1 MSAINIAI
9 VDDHQLFRE
18 GLYSL
23 LTKNEAYQVI
33 ISANN
38 GAEFFELLALSQ
50 VTPSI
55 VLLDL
60 NMPEMD
66 GFEVLEKL
74 KKIYPEIKA
83 IALSMHDDGNYIV
96 KCIRNG
102 AHGYLLKNAD
112 EEELNT
118 AIETVLRG
126 RKYFNKEI
134 TGQMIDIMSIE
145 GVETRKLSPKETEV
159 LTLIS
164 EGQTTKEIADQL
176 FISTRT
182 VETHRVNIMKKLN
195 ARNTAEMIK
204 IATQLQLIK

>member
-1 MSAINIAI
+1 MSSINIAI
-9 VDDHQLFRE
+9 VDDHQLFRD

-23 LTKNEAYQVI
+23 LSKNDGIEVVA
-33 ISANN
+33 SAN
-38 GAEFFELLALSQ
+38 GGLELLEMLSSGIR
-50 VTPSI
+50 PDI

-66 GFEVLEKL
+66 GFEVLKKL
-74 KKIYPEIKA
+74 KKGYPEVKT

-102 AHGYLLKNAD
+102 AHGYLLKNTD
-112 EEELNT
+112 EDELIM
-118 AIETVLRG
+118 AIRTVLRG

-134 TGQMIDIMSIE
+134 TSQMIDIMSIE
-145 GVETRKLSPKETEV
+145 GSEAKKLSAKETEV
-159 LTLIS
+159 LSLIS
-164 EGQTTKEIADQL
+164 EGQTTKEIANQL
-176 FISTRT
+176 IVSTRT

-204 IATQLQLIK
+204 IATQLHLIK

>member
-38 GAEFFELLALSQ
+38 GAEFFELLASSQ
-50 VTPSI
+50 VTPSL

-74 KKIYPEIKA
+74 KKKYPEIKA

>member
-1 MSAINIAI
+1 MSRIRIAI

-23 LTKNEAYQVI
+23 LMKNDAYQVV
-33 ISANN
+33 ISVNN
-38 GAEFFELLALSQ
+38 GVEFMESLSAG
-50 VTPSI
+50 VKPEV

-60 NMPEMD
+60 SMPEMD
-66 GFEVLEKL
+66 GFEVLKKL
-74 KKIYPEIKA
+74 KKGYPEVKA

-96 KCIRNG
+96 KCIRYG
-102 AHGYLLKNAD
+102 AYGYLLKNAD
-112 EEELNT
+112 EEELIT
-118 AIETVLRG
+118 AIGTVLRG
-126 RKYFNKEI
+126 RKYFNQEI
-134 TGQMIDIMSIE
+134 TSHMIDIMSIE
-145 GVETRKLSPKETEV
+145 GMDARKLSPKETEV

-164 EGQTTKEIADQL
+164 EGQTTKEIANQL
-176 FISTRT
+176 FVSVRT

>member
-1 MSAINIAI
+1 MSTIKIAI

-23 LTKNEAYQVI
+23 LMKSEAYDVV
-33 ISANN
+33 ISASN
-38 GAEFFELLALSQ
+38 GVEFLEKLADGVRPQ
-50 VTPSI
+50 V

-66 GFEVLEKL
+66 GFEVL
-74 KKIYPEIKA
+74 KKMKGSYPDIK
-83 IALSMHDDGNYIV
+83 ILTLSMHDDGNYIV
-96 KCIRNG
+96 KSIRLG

-112 EEELNT
+112 EEELVT
-118 AIETVLRG
+118 AIGAVLRG
-126 RKYFNKEI
+126 RKYFNQDI
-134 TGQMIDIMSIE
+134 TNQMINIMSIE
-145 GVETRKLSPKETEV
+145 GSESKKLSPKETEV
-159 LTLIS
+159 LNLIS
-164 EGQTTKEIADQL
+164 EGRTTKEIASEL